1 MKSMDW
7 TGWDRLIHLTDKHP
21 TKWLRLFRLCHQS
34 YSKFKLV
41 LFTSLFYKGRVDTPR
56 IDPVMFS
63 TSEYYLESTLS
74 LSTEVPHLEREC
86 RGIPSGLTCF
96 RILRSFAQ
104 KEARKLRTRDDTP
117 LLLLSDQV
125 CTISNSTK
133 NNWHNTASSFSHSLA
148 SFVLWI
154 SRGRIFI
161 TNGRW

>member
-21 TKWLRLFRLCHQS
+21 TKWLRLFRLNHQS

-104 KEARKLRTRDDTP
+104 KEARKHESCGHGMIHHFCFSATRCVLFPTQLKITGTIPHLRFLTR
-117 LLLLSDQV
+117 
-125 CTISNSTK
+125 
-133 NNWHNTASSFSHSLA
+133 
-148 SFVLWI
+148 
-154 SRGRIFI
+154 
-161 TNGRW
+161 